1 MAQLSDDCFAFGGP
15 LMTTAE
21 ALELLAER
29 TAPVVGIETVD
40 LRRARERIL
49 AEDVVATRDVPPTDN
64 SAVDGYAVHYD
75 DLDAQAETRLPVAGR
90 AAAGHALGRAAG
102 RGEAIRIFTGA
113 AMPDGCDTVVMQ
125 EDCAVVGD
133 QVSIAPGLKRGA
145 NRRLAGE
152 DIRAG
157 TTILGRGRRLRP
169 QDIGLAAAVGRAEL
183 RVYRPLR
190 VAVFS
195 TGDELHEPRDDPPFG
210 SIYDSNRY
218 GLMALLEGLG
228 CAVSDLGILED
239 RLQVIG
245 EALAGAAADHELIIT
260 SGGMS
265 VGEEDHVK
273 AAVEALGSLYFW
285 RLAIKPGRPLGLGQI
300 RGVPFIG
307 LPGNPVAMMVTFM
320 RIARPVI
327 LRLGGCADLAPN
339 IFRVPAGFAHKKKAG
354 RREWV
359 RARLV
364 ADAEGRLVAS
374 KFPRDGAGILSSM
387 VEADGLVELSE
398 DIARLEPGTVVDFL
412 PFSEVS
418 R

>member
-15 LMTTAE
+15 LMSTAA
-21 ALELLAER
+21 ALDLLAER
-29 TAPVVGIETVD
+29 TAPVVGSENVD
-40 LRRARERIL
+40 LRQARDRIL

-75 DLDAQAETRLPVAGR
+75 DLDTQAETRLPVKGR
-90 AAAGHALGRAAG
+90 AAAGHALGRDAG

-113 AMPDGCDTVVMQ
+113 AMPEGCDTVVMQ
-125 EDCAVVGD
+125 EDCTVDGD
-133 QVSIAPGLKRGA
+133 EVIIAAGLKRGA
-145 NRRLAGE
+145 NRRRAGE
-152 DIRAG
+152 DIEAG
-157 TTILGRGRRLRP
+157 KTILGRGRRLRP
-169 QDIGLAAAVGRAEL
+169 QDIGLAAAVGRGEL
-183 RVYRPLR
+183 PVYRPLR

-195 TGDELHEPRDDPPFG
+195 TGDELHDPGDDPPFG
-210 SIYDSNRY
+210 GIYDSNRY
-218 GLMALLEGLG
+218 NLVALLEGLG
-228 CAVSDLGILED
+228 CVVSDLGILRD
-239 RLQVIG
+239 RLEVIRD
-245 EALAGAAADHELIIT
+245 ALAAAAADHDLIVT

-273 AAVEALGSLYFW
+273 TAVEALGSLYFW

-300 RGVPFIG
+300 RGVPFVG
-307 LPGNPVAMMVTFM
+307 LPGNPVAMMVTFL

-327 LRLGGCADLAPN
+327 LRLGGRADLAPN

-364 ADAEGRLVAS
+364 ADGEGGLVAS
-374 KFPRDGAGILSSM
+374 KFPREGAGILSSM
-387 VEADGLVELSE
+387 VEADGLVELPE
-398 DIARLEPGTVVDFL
+398 DLVRLEPGTVVDFL
-412 PFSEVS
+412 PFNEVS

>member
-15 LMTTAE
+15 LMSTAD
-21 ALELLAER
+21 ALALLAER
-29 TAPVVGIETVD
+29 TSPVVGTETVK

-49 AEDVVATRDVPPTDN
+49 AEDVVATRDVPPNDN

-75 DLDAQAETRLPVAGR
+75 DLCADAETRLPVTGR
-90 AAAGHALGRAAG
+90 TAAGHALGRAAV
-102 RGEAIRIFTGA
+102 RGEANRIFTGA

-125 EDCAVVGD
+125 EDCTVDGD
-133 QVSIAPGLKRGA
+133 RVIIAPGLKRGA
-145 NRRLAGE
+145 NRRRAGE
-152 DIRAG
+152 DIEKGA
-157 TTILGRGRRLRP
+157 TVLPKGRRLRP
-169 QDIGLAAAVGRAEL
+169 QDVGLAAAVGRAQL
-183 RVYRPLR
+183 VVYRPLR

-195 TGDELHEPRDDPPFG
+195 TGDELRDPPDDPPFG
-210 SIYDSNRY
+210 CIYDSNRY
-218 GLMALLEGLG
+218 GLAALFEGLG
-228 CAVSDLGILED
+228 CAVSDLGILAD
-239 RLQVIG
+239 RFEVIRD
-245 EALAGAAADHELIIT
+245 ALAAAAADHDLIAT

-327 LRLGGCADLAPN
+327 LRLGGCPDVAPN

-364 ADAEGRLVAS
+364 AAGQGRLVAS

-412 PFSEVS
+412 PFNEVS

>member
-15 LMTTAE
+15 LMSTAA
-21 ALELLAER
+21 ALDLLAER
-29 TAPVVGIETVD
+29 TAPVVGSENVD
-40 LRRARERIL
+40 LRQARDRIL

-75 DLDAQAETRLPVAGR
+75 DLDTQAETRLPVKGR
-90 AAAGHALGRAAG
+90 AAAGHALGRDAG

-113 AMPDGCDTVVMQ
+113 AMPEGCDTVVMQ
-125 EDCAVVGD
+125 EDCTVDGD
-133 QVSIAPGLKRGA
+133 EVIIAAGLKRGA
-145 NRRLAGE
+145 NRRRAGE
-152 DIRAG
+152 DIEAG
-157 TTILGRGRRLRP
+157 KTILGRGRRLRP
-169 QDIGLAAAVGRAEL
+169 QDIGLAAAVGCAEL
-183 RVYRPLR
+183 PVYRPLR

-195 TGDELHEPRDDPPFG
+195 TGDELHDPGDDPPFG
-210 SIYDSNRY
+210 GIYDSNRY
-218 GLMALLEGLG
+218 NLVALLEGLG
-228 CAVSDLGILED
+228 CVVSDLGILRD
-239 RLQVIG
+239 RLEVIRD
-245 EALAGAAADHELIIT
+245 ALAAAAADHDLIVT

-273 AAVEALGSLYFW
+273 TAVEALGSLYFW

-300 RGVPFIG
+300 RGVPFVG
-307 LPGNPVAMMVTFM
+307 LPGNPVAMMVTFL

-327 LRLGGCADLAPN
+327 LRLGGRADLAPN

-364 ADAEGRLVAS
+364 ADGEGGLVAS
-374 KFPRDGAGILSSM
+374 KFPREGAGILSSM
-387 VEADGLVELSE
+387 VEADGLVELPE
-398 DIARLEPGTVVDFL
+398 DLVRLEPGTVVDFL
-412 PFSEVS
+412 PFNEVS